1 MGAGTLP
8 EDPAD
13 PQLLSNSRSVTGS
26 GFFFTLENTMSD
38 NTKIAIGLIVGAP
51 AVYFLLVVLMSF

>member
-1 MGAGTLP
+1 
-8 EDPAD
+8 
-13 PQLLSNSRSVTGS
+13 VTVP
-26 GFFFTLENTMSD
+26 GFFFPLLENDMSD